1 MLILAE
7 CNNSILVMKGDYGL
21 GVVKDRFVQI
31 EMEYF
36 IECNFV
42 LLCSLLYGIRSQL
55 WLLIIRY
62 AHNARVL
69 YNERK

>member
-31 EMEYF
+31 VMEYF

-42 LLCSLLYGIRSQL
+42 LLCALLYGIRSQL
-55 WLLIIRY
+55 
-62 AHNARVL
+62 
-69 YNERK
+69 

>member
-1 MLILAE
+1 
-7 CNNSILVMKGDYGL
+7 MKGDYGL

-31 EMEYF
+31 VMEYF

-55 WLLIIRY
+55 
-62 AHNARVL
+62 
-69 YNERK
+69 